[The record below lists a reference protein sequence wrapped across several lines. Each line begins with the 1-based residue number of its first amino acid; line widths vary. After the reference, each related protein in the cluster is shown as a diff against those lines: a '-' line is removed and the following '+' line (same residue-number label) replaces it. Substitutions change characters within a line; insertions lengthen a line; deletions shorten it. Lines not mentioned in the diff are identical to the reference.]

1 VSRFGKSENL
11 CDAQYA
17 GPHRKTGR
25 QWSCSN
31 AGFAFSDVG
40 ELWREAVQASR
51 TYCQMVEQGDHLQR
65 VGLRE
70 IVGIAYQMNLG
81 KRRHSEATLLKVLD
95 EVKG

>member
-1 VSRFGKSENL
+1 VSHFGTSENL
-11 CDAQYA
+11 RDAQYA

-25 QWSCSN
+25 LWSSST
-31 AGFAFSDVG
+31 AGSLVVHRG
-40 ELWREAVQASR
+40 TSENAVQASR
-51 TYCQMVEQGDHLQR
+51 RCRMVCKDGHLQR